1 MDNDQRAQVGAR
13 IIAARGSQGL
23 SQEELSSRA
32 GITAN
37 TLRRIERGDK
47 VHAGNLSAVCQALGI
62 TTGGFTAVLGLED
75 EQIASFSVDPT
86 GSVTGELVSSGS
98 TDSSSAKLSAKV
110 TDVRRTDP

>member
-62 TTGGFTAVLGLED
+62 TTGGFTAQRRRAHRHRPD
-75 EQIASFSVDPT
+75 TDDDR
-86 GSVTGELVSSGS
+86 GEV
-98 TDSSSAKLSAKV
+98 A
-110 TDVRRTDP
+110 